1 MKNKV
6 LELSAIRIIATLFIL
21 FCHICQYY
29 DFFLAW
35 YLNVGVQMFL
45 TLSGYLYEKKQK
57 GGGIA
62 NTKKWYLQRFLRIYI
77 PYIIVVL
84 TIIVIMYMSSSA
96 YFNFNQFI
104 IQLFC
109 LQGVFGCYKN
119 LTHLWYI
126 TYILICYIITPWL
139 QYFFYKYTPKYT
151 ILCSM
156 FCRSNVYFDETFRIY
171 VVI

>member
-57 GGGIA
+57 GGG
-62 NTKKWYLQRFLRIYI
+62 LQIQKNGIYKD
-77 PYIIVVL
+77 
-84 TIIVIMYMSSSA
+84 
-96 YFNFNQFI
+96 F
-104 IQLFC
+104 
-109 LQGVFGCYKN
+109 
-119 LTHLWYI
+119 
-126 TYILICYIITPWL
+126 
-139 QYFFYKYTPKYT
+139 
-151 ILCSM
+151 
-156 FCRSNVYFDETFRIY
+156 
-171 VVI
+171 